1 MENLLYPLSNP
12 TSEAIRRRLV
22 RSRFFVGVEEGG
34 EENHI
39 QMNLKGQ
46 LGKLNRGQMYI

>member
-22 RSRFFVGVEEGG
+22 RIRFFVGVEEGG

-39 QMNLKGQ
+39 QWKDARFRTTGQ
-46 LGKLNRGQMYI
+46 